1 MRVPV
6 IMGLLALA
14 LAVPVEA
21 RQEKK
26 KKIMLPPDS
35 VYLLPVKTLEGKPAD
50 LKEHAGIVT
59 LIVNLAS
66 Q

>member
-1 MRVPV
+1 MRIPV
-6 IMGLLALA
+6 MMALLAVA
-14 LAVPVEA
+14 LAVPVQA
-21 RQEKK
+21 QQEKK
-26 KKIMLPPDS
+26 KKVLLPPDS
-35 VYLLPVKTLEGKPAD
+35 VYLLPVKSLEGKPAD

>member
-6 IMGLLALA
+6 MMGLLALLA
-14 LAVPVEA
+14 AVPLEA